1 MQTRAEKSDRL
12 FQVAE
17 SQQGYFTSSDAR
29 SLGYDYP
36 HQHFHVKQGNWIRI
50 DHGIYRLKKFP
61 AAEHEDLRRW
71 WLWSRKKGV
80 ISHETAA
87 SLYDLGDLLRSKIH
101 LTVPLNFRKRPA
113 KSLVLHKANLSASE
127 IGKRDD
133 LPVTTPLRTVFDLA
147 RSHLVSDAVKR
158 RDDERLFAVAK
169 DAIKKGLVS
178 GKELLEALASI
189 PEDIDPSS
197 QAILQIAIREGGGY
211 PEQSTFHDTPQ
222 VRERSVQLIQP
233 KLPIQNILDEL
244 KSELQIIYRK
254 KLKGVY
260 LFGSYARGEADRESD
275 FDVLVV
281 LKDFKRYAQEV
292 DRTVELA
299 SNLSLKYGVTISTVF
314 MREREWLQGDSPF
327 LSNVRDEAISV

>member
-1 MQTRAEKSDRL
+1 VETRAEKSDRL

-17 SQQGYFTSSDAR
+17 SQQGYFTSADAKR
-29 SLGYDYP
+29 LGYDYP
-36 HQHFHVKQGNWIRI
+36 HQHFHVKQGNWIRV

-61 AAEHEDLRRW
+61 AAENEDLMRW

-87 SLYDLGDLLRSKIH
+87 SLYELGDLLPSKIH

-113 KSLVLHKANLSASE
+113 KSLVLHKANLSTSE
-127 IGKRDD
+127 IDKRDD
-133 LPVTTPLRTVFDLA
+133 LPVTTPLRTVLDLA
-147 RSHLVSDAVKR
+147 RTHV
-158 RDDERLFAVAK
+158 DDERLSAVAK

-178 GKELLEALASI
+178 RKELLEALADM
-189 PEDIDPSS
+189 PDDIDLST
-197 QAILQIAIREGGGY
+197 QATLQIAIRAY
-211 PEQSTFHDTPQ
+211 PEQTNSGDTLQ
-222 VRERSVQLIQP
+222 VKERSIQSFHPILLIQ
-233 KLPIQNILDEL
+233 NVLDEL
-244 KSELQIIYRK
+244 KSELQIIYGK
-254 KLKGVY
+254 QLKGVY

-292 DRTVELA
+292 DRTGELA

-314 MREREWLQGDSPF
+314 MREREWLLGDTPF
-327 LSNVRDEAISV
+327 LSNVRDQAISV